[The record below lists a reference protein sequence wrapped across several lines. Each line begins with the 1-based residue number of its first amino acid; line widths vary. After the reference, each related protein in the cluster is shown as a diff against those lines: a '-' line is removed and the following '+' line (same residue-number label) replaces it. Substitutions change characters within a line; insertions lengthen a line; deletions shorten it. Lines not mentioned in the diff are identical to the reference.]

1 MNWSDLIASIS
12 DFIFSDGDV
21 FTFNSSRIVSVSLF
35 RCVQIRNRQDQYIVE
50 QNDRWR
56 IGAVFGNCQREFLS
70 ILNLNVSKKT
80 LKRKS
85 YFSIELKIDV
95 SNWWYK
101 PLSTNISSG
110 LCVVVFVLLWS
121 FIQRGNCLS
130 YIKHILIFFTFFNS
144 ASLQLL

>member
-21 FTFNSSRIVSVSLF
+21 FTFNSSRIVSMSLF

-56 IGAVFGNCQREFLS
+56 IGAVIGNCQREFLS

-121 FIQRGNCLS
+121 FIFFDNSKRKLFII
-130 YIKHILIFFTFFNS
+130 YKAHLDIFHFF
-144 ASLQLL
+144 Q